1 MKEEKQ
7 TELKPSNMK
16 EEIKK
21 KIEEEAVQF
30 SKSNY
35 ADSLPD
41 ELIDKLSFIK
51 GAEYGYSLAQQSVN
65 SELANEV
72 LKVWNEDGD
81 NGEIQMKTPIAWYR
95 VIRKAE
101 DLLSASQNQ
110 QNEKPINWNQLR
122 EEFFDECTD
131 NIYCNDGNNKLV
143 VNIAPHDLFMWWKN
157 KIENNDK

>member
-1 MKEEKQ
+1 
-7 TELKPSNMK
+7 MK

-65 SELANEV
+65 SELIQKANVVKDTILEV
-72 LKVWNEDGD
+72 
-81 NGEIQMKTPIAWYR
+81 IAFTGT
-95 VIRKAE
+95 
-101 DLLSASQNQ
+101 DLLNRALLEIDEVIQSASQNQ
-110 QNEKPINWNQLR
+110 QNEKTAPSLVV
-122 EEFFDECTD
+122 EEAMKVTQKDVRVPNSIRTGEVTLKFLEEEMDS
-131 NIYCNDGNNKLV
+131 DGNINGYY
-143 VNIAPHDLFMWWKN
+143 FYQSSW
-157 KIENNDK
+157 